1 MGVNVMLEFCS
12 FLFFCISQGTV
23 ATHLRCDGTNN
34 KYLAA
39 NLLLSLTVKI
49 DQHHV
54 DRFSRLDSAI
64 NLQQDTMPLYF

>member
-12 FLFFCISQGTV
+12 FQFFCISQGTV
-23 ATHLRCDGTNN
+23 ATHLRCGGTNN

-39 NLLLSLTVKI
+39 SLIVKI
-49 DQHHV
+49 DQHDV